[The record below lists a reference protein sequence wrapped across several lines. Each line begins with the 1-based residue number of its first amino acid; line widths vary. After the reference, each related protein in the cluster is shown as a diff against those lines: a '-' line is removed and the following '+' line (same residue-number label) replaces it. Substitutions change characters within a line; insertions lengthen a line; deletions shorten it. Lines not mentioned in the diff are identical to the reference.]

1 MEVLLLIATLIAG
14 GLLSYFIKA
23 KFKFVYNLARVY
35 VFMAMLVSVS
45 SWLYYCAAI
54 NNVFIAKALQVI
66 AGIFGSMGHLIL
78 GYLLMNIFLSLTSAE
93 TDERQAGKLVGLT
106 LWGISILTG
115 FAFINESF
123 WKDGNMGKMC
133 CFFTAS
139 GYASWFLYFI
149 MIAEALGGL
158 GILLHFKLKTG
169 PVAAAGLMLIM
180 IGALYTHNHNHD
192 PLSASYDAIAEF
204 IMLAIMQAVY
214 YFEQVFDPKAL
225 AFERG
230 GNKLQSEDAI

>member
-1 MEVLLLIATLIAG
+1 MEVLLLITALIAG

-45 SWLYYCAAI
+45 TWLYYCGAI
-54 NNVFIAKALQVI
+54 NNAFIAKALQVI
-66 AGIFGSMGHLIL
+66 AGCFGSIGHLIS
-78 GYLLMNIFLSLTSAE
+78 GYLLLNIFLSLTSADA
-93 TDERQAGKLVGLT
+93 DEGQAGKIVGLT
-106 LWGISILTG
+106 LWSLSILTG
-115 FAFINESF
+115 FAFIAESF

-133 CFFTAS
+133 CFFTTS

-149 MIAEALGGL
+149 MAAEALGGL

-192 PLSASYDAIAEF
+192 PLSASYGAINAF
-204 IMLAIMQAVY
+204 ITLGIMQVTY
-214 YFEQVFDPKAL
+214 YFEQVIDPKGTD
-225 AFERG
+225 FTTT
-230 GNKLQSEDAI
+230 GNQLQSKDAV